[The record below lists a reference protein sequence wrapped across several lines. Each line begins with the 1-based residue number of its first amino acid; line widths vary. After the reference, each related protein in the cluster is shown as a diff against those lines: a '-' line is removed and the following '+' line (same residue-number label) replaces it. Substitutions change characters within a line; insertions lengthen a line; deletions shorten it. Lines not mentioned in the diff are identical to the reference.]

1 MLANYGYKDG
11 SGEFFIT
18 VDTDHCVTCAGRPC
32 VPACPAGVLE
42 IIVDDYDDSVCAVK
56 EEHRK
61 QIKYSCAPCKP
72 AGERPE
78 LPCVAACPAGALA
91 HSW

>member
-18 VDTDHCVTCAGRPC
+18 VDTDCCVVCGGHPC
-32 VPACPAGVLE
+32 IVACPAGVLE
-42 IIVDDYDDSVCAVK
+42 IMVDDYDDRVCAVK

-61 QIKYSCAPCKP
+61 RIKYSCAAC
-72 AGERPE
+72 RPVSDRPP
-78 LPCVAACPAGALA
+78 LPCVAACPPGALA